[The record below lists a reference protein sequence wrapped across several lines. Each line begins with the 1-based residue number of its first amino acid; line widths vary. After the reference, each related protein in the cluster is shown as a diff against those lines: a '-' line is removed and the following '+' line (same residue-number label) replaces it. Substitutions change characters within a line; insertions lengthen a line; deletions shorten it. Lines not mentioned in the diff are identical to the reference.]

1 MNASFSHWLS
11 GIPKRVLMPVLL
23 AALLAACGGSDPAPV
38 AQTPAQPAPA
48 PVTATTET
56 PATDAEPAEPVI
68 DEALSTSELLDRART
83 AVAENRLIT
92 PADNNAFAYYLRVLE
107 NEPRNSAA
115 QVAILELMPLAQGMT
130 EQLIESRDYVA
141 ADRAVALLKRA
152 QPTSVVL
159 ATLEQRV
166 ASYKRADEQRAL
178 AEERERQQAEAAAAR
193 QTAAATAP
201 TPAPAEPAPAPT
213 PTPAAPAPAP
223 TPPPQQAPTQVAST
237 QPVPSV
243 AQSTAPQNR
252 DVELVQR
259 VNPNY
264 PARALRQQ
272 VSGWVDLE
280 FTITEFGDVTDVRVV
295 DADPKRIFDRD
306 AIRAVQA
313 WKFRP
318 KLENGQAVST
328 TARQRLEFSL
338 GR

>member
-1 MNASFSHWLS
+1 MLCILS
-11 GIPKRVLMPVLL
+11 SLWLL
-23 AALLAACGGSDPAPV
+23 AGCGGSDPAP
-38 AQTPAQPAPA
+38 TPTAPA
-48 PVTATTET
+48 GGTSAPQAALADT
-56 PATDAEPAEPVI
+56 PDATDAAAADEPAPEEVLTT
-68 DEALSTSELLDRART
+68 AQLLDRART
-83 AVAENRLIT
+83 AVADNRLIS
-92 PADNNAFAYYLRVLE
+92 PHQDNAFHYYLRVLE
-107 NEPRNSAA
+107 NEPRNSSA

-130 EQLIESRDYVA
+130 EQLIESRDYVE

-152 QPTSVVL
+152 QPSSVVL

-166 ASYKRADEQRAL
+166 TSYKREDDRRAE
-178 AEERERQQAEAAAAR
+178 AEERERQQAEAQAQRAAVAAA
-193 QTAAATAP
+193 AEPEPAPVAP
-201 TPAPAEPAPAPT
+201 TPAPAPAPRPAPAP
-213 PTPAAPAPAP
+213 PAE
-223 TPPPQQAPTQVAST
+223 PPPTQVAST

-243 AQSTAPQNR
+243 AQSTSPQNR

-318 KLENGQAVST
+318 KLENGQAVATS
-328 TARQRLEFSL
+328 ARQRLEFSL

>member
-1 MNASFSHWLS
+1 MKGSLTDWLRDLPLS
-11 GIPKRVLMPVLL
+11 KLTPVLL
-23 AALLAACGGSDPAPV
+23 AGWLVACGGSDEPAPV
-38 AQTPAQPAPA
+38 ATPSQPADAAATSP
-48 PVTATTET
+48 ATTVDD
-56 PATDAEPAEPVI
+56 PAATDTADAAVI
-68 DEALSTSELLDRART
+68 DENLSTSELLDRART
-83 AVAENRLIT
+83 AVADNRLIS
-92 PADNNAFAYYLRVLE
+92 PAENNAFAYYLRVLE

-130 EQLIESRDYVA
+130 EQLIESRDYEE

-152 QPTSVVL
+152 QPSSVVL

-166 ASYKRADEQRAL
+166 TSYKRADEQRVQ
-178 AEERERQQAEAAAAR
+178 AEERERAQAEAAAAR
-193 QTAAATAP
+193 QAAAAAAPAAPEPEPAAPPP
-201 TPAPAEPAPAPT
+201 TPAPR
-213 PTPAAPAPAP
+213 P
-223 TPPPQQAPTQVAST
+223 TPPAQPPPTQVASA

-243 AQSTAPQNR
+243 AASTSAENR

-272 VSGWVDLE
+272 ISGWVDLE

-318 KLENGQAVST
+318 KIENGNAVAT